1 MKIAFCL
8 YGQPRYYN
16 EGFIN
21 IYSFLK
27 RNNNIEVDFYYHTW
41 IGNENQKYDISSW
54 AFTRQINN
62 EVLKIDKNIINK
74 LNELYKPR
82 DFCFDNVKDFD
93 LQKYKNSIFIM
104 HDTNEKDDKNVM
116 SQFYSRNQVRNL
128 LLDNIKKNN
137 IEYKYVITS
146 RFDFLKPIT
155 IDLNNINP
163 DKIYVANLHLPRKIF
178 PDNLMILSINNYL
191 NLFNTF
197 ENLDNILHNEEIK
210 KKVHENGEV
219 LLFLPEMILF
229 VCFLYYFDDF
239 SNVVYTNQIP
249 DFR

>member
-8 YGQPRYYN
+8 YGQPRHYN

-21 IYSFLK
+21 IDSFIK

-41 IGNENQKYDISSW
+41 VGNENQKYKASSW
-54 AFTRQINN
+54 SKIPDEF
-62 EVLKIDKNIINK
+62 LKIDKNIIYK

-82 DFCFDNVKDFD
+82 DFCFDNVNDFD
-93 LQKYKNSIFIM
+93 LQKYKNSIFTM
-104 HDTNEKDDKNVM
+104 HDSNEKDEKNVL
-116 SQFYSRNQVRNL
+116 SQCYSRNQVRNL

-137 IEYKYVITS
+137 IEYRYVITC

-178 PDNLMILSINNYL
+178 PDNFMILSTNNYL
-191 NLFNTF
+191 KLFNIS
-197 ENLDNILHNEEIK
+197 ENLDNILHNEEIR
-210 KKVHENGEV
+210 KKVHDNDEV
-219 LLFLPEMILF
+219 LAFIPEVIIF
-229 VCFLYYFDDF
+229 VCFLHYFDDF
-239 SNVVYTNQIP
+239 SNVIYTDQIP